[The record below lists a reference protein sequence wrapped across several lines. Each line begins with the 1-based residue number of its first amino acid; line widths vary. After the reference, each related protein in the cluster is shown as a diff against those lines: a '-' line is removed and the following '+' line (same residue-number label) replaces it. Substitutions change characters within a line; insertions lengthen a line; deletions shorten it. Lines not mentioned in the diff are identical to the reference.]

1 MYLQTK
7 MKNQI
12 TISLALAILG
22 WVTVI
27 AQYLLMIEN
36 RVASIPETTIRFFSF
51 FTILTNS
58 LVALYLTIQGLGKR
72 EGLFNKPGTLT
83 AITIY
88 ITIVCL
94 IYQAILRH
102 IWEPKGFQM
111 LVDEMLHTIIP
122 ILVIGY
128 WLLFEDKS
136 TFRIKQILP
145 WMNYPL
151 AYLVFVLIRGSFS
164 GFYPYPFINVDQ
176 LGFNQVM
183 TNSVMILCL
192 FLVVSIIF
200 IAVGRMISRT
210 RKTS

>member
-1 MYLQTK
+1 
-7 MKNQI
+7 MKNQK

-22 WVTVI
+22 WGTAI

-58 LVALYLTIQGLGKR
+58 LVAVYFTVQAFGRKSGWYNR
-72 EGLFNKPGTLT
+72 PGTLT

-102 IWEPKGFQM
+102 VWEPKGLQM
-111 LVDEMLHTIIP
+111 IVDELLHTITP
-122 ILVIGY
+122 VLVIGY
-128 WLLFEDKS
+128 WILFEDKS
-136 TFRIKQILP
+136 PIRLKQIFP
-145 WMNYPL
+145 WLNYPL

-200 IAVGRMISRT
+200 IAVGKMISRS
-210 RKTS
+210 RRTSSQ